1 VSAQE
6 STEPR
11 DPTLVIPL
19 DYLDGMKQ
27 FAVEQGE
34 SVLASCID
42 RMIAAGITVNVPY
55 RQVGAMAETLRPL
68 VEEPWM
74 HREREQE
81 ADFTPSGVNG

>member
-1 VSAQE
+1 MD

-11 DPTLVIPL
+11 DGTLVIPL

-27 FAVEQGE
+27 YAVEHGE

-55 RQVGAMAETLRPL
+55 RQAAAMAETLRPL
-68 VEEPWM
+68 VEEPWLR
-74 HREREQE
+74 REREQE
-81 ADFTPSGVNG
+81 PDFTPSGVNG